1 MKQTERPVW
10 KKSVLQNLTHSDIC
24 QYLYEISENGDMYGY
39 DVGETGCELE
49 YKPLFDELSAGAN
62 TLLEA
67 LTACMPPDCWDDMT
81 VALLG
86 HQQTVLGYD
95 EIYTD
100 YFAMLD
106 PCEEN
111 LAIREAEKRLLRM
124 TKQELIHGFRQ
135 VITTLVLFWD
145 LKTAHDC
152 LTAIVQE
159 LDSRAAMMEGQD
171 GRPEYAPSMWAT

>member
-1 MKQTERPVW
+1 ME
-10 KKSVLQNLTHSDIC
+10 KSILQDLTYSDIC

-39 DVGETGCELE
+39 DAGESGYELE
-49 YKPLFDELSAGAN
+49 YKALFDELSAGAN
-62 TLLEA
+62 TLLET
-67 LTACMPPDCWDDMT
+67 LTACMLPNCWDDMT

-86 HQQTVLGYD
+86 YQQAVLGYD

-100 YFAMLD
+100 YFAMLN
-106 PCEEN
+106 PYEEN
-111 LAIREAEKRLLRM
+111 LAIQEAEKRLLRM

-135 VITTLVLFWD
+135 VLTTLLLFWD

-159 LDSRAAMMEGQD
+159 LDSHAAMMKGQD

>member
-1 MKQTERPVW
+1 MKQTERPLW

-39 DVGETGCELE
+39 DAGETGCELE

-86 HQQTVLGYD
+86 HQQTVLGY
-95 EIYTD
+95 IRTI
-100 YFAMLD
+100 L
-106 PCEEN
+106 PCWIP
-111 LAIREAEKRLLRM
+111 ARKILLSG
-124 TKQELIHGFRQ
+124 KPKKG
-135 VITTLVLFWD
+135 
-145 LKTAHDC
+145 C
-152 LTAIVQE
+152 C
-159 LDSRAAMMEGQD
+159 G
-171 GRPEYAPSMWAT
+171 